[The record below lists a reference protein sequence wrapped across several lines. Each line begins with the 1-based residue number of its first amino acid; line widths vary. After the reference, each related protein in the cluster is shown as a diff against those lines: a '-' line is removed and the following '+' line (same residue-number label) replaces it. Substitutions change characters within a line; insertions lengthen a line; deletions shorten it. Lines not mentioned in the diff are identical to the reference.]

1 MKGDILIFNMRYCSL
16 LFTKKLQRYGMINRP
31 SLDQPLYLDISRY
44 LDIFHLDTGYLNI
57 SVSKYLFLL
66 YSLPILQVRVRE
78 PLRDVRGVHVRDGD
92 ARLRHPLL
100 EEEGAL
106 RPHHAHRHGR
116 GWYQRQQRLVQVG
129 VPRRWAQS
137 RQINSVI
144 QNFMHWSQIIG

>member
-66 YSLPILQVRVRE
+66 YSYDKDPFQRE
-78 PLRDVRGVHVRDGD
+78 
-92 ARLRHPLL
+92 
-100 EEEGAL
+100 
-106 RPHHAHRHGR
+106 
-116 GWYQRQQRLVQVG
+116 
-129 VPRRWAQS
+129 VPA
-137 RQINSVI
+137 IVI
-144 QNFMHWSQIIG
+144 S